1 MADRIMF
8 DGNDC
13 PHTREPSVHGQ
24 PDPPYNGTV
33 KTPRLTTTFLLG
45 VE

>member
-13 PHTREPSVHGQ
+13 PHTREPSLHGQ
-24 PDPPYNGTV
+24 ADPPIH
-33 KTPRLTTTFLLG
+33 
-45 VE
+45 

>member
-24 PDPPYNGTV
+24 PDPPIHRYREDTSAHHDLPTGS
-33 KTPRLTTTFLLG
+33 
-45 VE
+45 